1 MSTLSNEIENFIKEM
16 MAEEQMATVQR
27 NELADYF
34 GCAPSQINYVLT
46 TRFSPD
52 RGYIVESRRGG
63 GGYIKVIKISMDEHA
78 YIKEIIEKIQ
88 GGITERTAKRIIEG
102 LAEAEII
109 DIKNARCMFAAVSD
123 RALFAVA
130 GNRDRLRAHILKQML
145 LTLLV

>member
-16 MAEEQMATVQR
+16 FSEEETALVQR

-63 GGYIKVIKISMDEHA
+63 GGYIKVIKIKEDEHD
-78 YIKEIIEKIQ
+78 YIKGLISRIGTEIN
-88 GGITERTAKRIIEG
+88 ERMAKRVIEG
-102 LAEAEII
+102 LLETGYI
-109 DIKNARCMFAAVSD
+109 DMPHARSIFAALSD
-123 RALFAVA
+123 KSLFIVA
-130 GNRDRLRAHILKQML
+130 GNRDRLRAHMLKQILLSML
-145 LTLLV
+145 S